1 MGETLS
7 DNASKPKSIKRYLPI
22 VALAIITVALMFYFK
37 ENRGGNLVE
46 IVDKGKTDLISLY
59 TDNLQ
64 PLLFGTDITHE
75 DVFNFAFF
83 QTLPLD
89 KNENNMLKIS
99 DEADGSTNYQ
109 VIPASYKSDTK
120 NYEYFVHFMA
130 FDEKQKAGLDS
141 LLESYQS
148 ELAEAVLTNEEN
160 TIAVN
165 NNIALLQKAILS
177 DIASYS
183 QAINKPKIGELLG
196 SNFSVLDSRESMKLI
211 DEIRRDTSSEYLVIA
226 GDTAFTSRLEFD
238 RERIEQVLSEA
249 KDSLP
254 KEKEEIFNVRATPGK
269 PIKPPLPKI
278 VTLKD
283 IIPKP
288 PGKPIKPPL
297 PKMPKKGNVNFDS
310 SYTYTYAAPDF
321 DFDQWQMEDKS
332 FDSLKIV
339 LSELRENLKNLSFKF
354 DTDSIKNSLQF
365 EFKSDVDSLE
375 NLEFEMNIDG
385 LGEIINRSIDG
396 ALNNPA
402 DEKYWEDFGVH
413 IESLSTGFIKIKTD
427 SLKKLKEQLKEKDN
441 INL

>member
-1 MGETLS
+1 MS
-7 DNASKPKSIKRYLPI
+7 DNANKPKSIKRYLPI
-22 VALAIITVALMFYFK
+22 AALAIITVALMFYFK

-64 PLLFGTDITHE
+64 PLLFGTDITNE

-148 ELAEAVLTNEEN
+148 ELAEAVLTNKEN

-165 NNIALLQKAILS
+165 HNISLLQKAILS

-183 QAINKPKIGELLG
+183 QSINKPKISELFG
-196 SNFSVLDSRESMKLI
+196 SNFAILDSRETMRLI
-211 DEIRRDTSSEYLVIA
+211 DEVKRDTSSEYLVI
-226 GDTAFTSRLEFD
+226 GRDTSFTSRLEFD
-238 RERIEQVLSEA
+238 REKIERMLS
-249 KDSLP
+249 KTKNSLP
-254 KEKEEIFNVRATPGK
+254 KEIDQDFDVRATPDNR
-269 PIKPPLPKI
+269 IPPSPHKRPK
-278 VTLKD
+278 LDKS
-283 IIPKP
+283 
-288 PGKPIKPPL
+288 
-297 PKMPKKGNVNFDS
+297 NFDS
-310 SYTYTYAAPDF
+310 SYTYTYVAPDF
-321 DFDQWQMEDKS
+321 NFDQWQMENKS

-339 LSELRENLKNLSFKF
+339 LTEMRESLKNLSFKF
-354 DTDSIKNSLQF
+354 DTDSLKKSLQF
-365 EFKSDVDSLE
+365 EFKSDIDSLE
-375 NLEFEMNIDG
+375 NLEFEMNLDG